1 VGDRHRIAG
10 SAPRVLFVSSE
21 VFPLAKT
28 GGLADVSGA
37 LPAALSRLGAD
48 VRVMLPGYPQAL
60 DLASRLDIVSGCEL
74 PEGRLLMGHLP
85 DSDVPLILFDAPA
98 LFARKGGIYRNNDR
112 QDWPDNDR
120 RFAAFCRAAAFV
132 ALGKTGLGWRPQ
144 IVHSNDWH
152 SGMVSAF
159 LHFSGKIRPKTV
171 FTIHNLAFQGNFSL
185 TAFSNL
191 GLPSEALSPEGME
204 FYNQISFIKAA
215 IRYSDRLTTVSPTYA
230 REILTPDHGCGLDGL
245 LRARAGDL
253 TGILN
258 GIDHNVWDPAN
269 DTELPRPYSPDDLT
283 GKDDCKAS
291 LRHEMG
297 LSQAVETPLIA
308 YVNRLTHQK
317 MADIVLDV
325 VPRLVANG
333 AQIVIH
339 GSGDRAFEE
348 RFASVAQA
356 HPNNVAVRLGYTEG
370 LAHRIIGGSDL
381 SLTPAR
387 FEPCG
392 LTTMYA
398 MRYGALP
405 VTRAVG
411 GLVDTVEDAGIVNAG
426 DDLGSGFAFTKATP
440 KDMEDSLTRASSWY
454 HDSEAWKRL
463 QRRAML
469 RDFGWKRSAQRYLEL
484 YAALLDGTP
493 PRVDA
498 RVPARDVHPIAPP
511 VPCDAPQMGG

>member
-1 VGDRHRIAG
+1 VDDRHRIAH
-10 SAPRVLFVSSE
+10 SAPRILFVSSE

-28 GGLADVSGA
+28 GGLADVSSA
-37 LPAALSRLGAD
+37 LPAALSCLGAD

-60 DLASRLDIVSGCEL
+60 DLAGPLDVVSGGEL
-74 PEGRLLMGHLP
+74 PDGRLLMGRMP
-85 DSDVPLILFDAPA
+85 DSDVPIILFDAPA
-98 LFARKGGIYRNNDR
+98 LFARKGGIYQDNDGH
-112 QDWPDNDR
+112 DWPDNDR

-132 ALGKTGLGWRPQ
+132 ALGKTTLGWRPQ
-144 IVHSNDWH
+144 IVHANDWH
-152 SGMVSAF
+152 TGMVSAF

-171 FTIHNLAFQGNFSL
+171 FTIHNLAFQGNFPL

-191 GLPSEALSPEGME
+191 GLPGEALSPEGME

-230 REILTPDHGCGLDGL
+230 REILTPEHGCGLDGL
-245 LRARAGDL
+245 LRTRAADL

-258 GIDHNVWDPAN
+258 GVDYNVWDPAN
-269 DTELPRPYSPDDLT
+269 DTELPRPYSSDDLA

-297 LSQAVETPLIA
+297 LSHSVEAPLIA

-317 MADIVLDV
+317 MADVVLDA

-333 AQIVIH
+333 AQIVVH
-339 GSGDRAFEE
+339 GSGDRAFEK
-348 RFASVAQA
+348 RFESVAQA

-370 LAHRIIGGSDL
+370 LAHRIIGGCDL

-426 DDLGSGFAFTKATP
+426 DDFGCGFAFAKATP
-440 KDMEDSLTRASSWY
+440 DDMEDSLMRASSWY
-454 HDSEAWKRL
+454 LDSEAWKRL
-463 QRRAML
+463 QRRAMV
-469 RDFGWKRSAQRYLEL
+469 RDFGWKRSAQQYLGL
-484 YAALLDGTP
+484 YFALLDGTP
-493 PRVDA
+493 PRA
-498 RVPARDVHPIAPP
+498 GERRPSRDDHPIAPP
-511 VPCDAPQMGG
+511 APCDALQMGG